1 MNIKASE
8 YNLGSSSSFTYP
20 VKIIFDLS
28 YCLRVLSNSASKTFQ
43 LLPPST
49 RYKSSMLFFS
59 IKVIKFLMAKII
71 FFLLPR
77 VQSENTYFFFS
88 SDLQGLKFS
97 FTPRSVVFIFS
108 ALTNGKYFRT
118 SNLVHSEF
126 AK

>member
-1 MNIKASE
+1 
-8 YNLGSSSSFTYP
+8 
-20 VKIIFDLS
+20 
-28 YCLRVLSNSASKTFQ
+28 
-43 LLPPST
+43 
-49 RYKSSMLFFS
+49 
-59 IKVIKFLMAKII
+59 MAKII